1 MPSFIDF
8 FEYGFINKVFNYNN
22 LSGTWKDMAINKA
35 LLTFIE
41 SYRKYS
47 REACR
52 KSKRFEPDCRIEDT
66 AKNAERFISI
76 GNQCGEGWLL
86 TGEMVDLI
94 DSGVKNILC
103 LQPFACLPNHVA
115 GKGMLKAL
123 RQYDEKAN
131 IVAIDYD
138 PGASTVNQLNR
149 IKLMMSTAFK
159 NLEDEKA

>member
-1 MPSFIDF
+1 MSNIT
-8 FEYGFINKVFNYNN
+8 YGFLNKIYNYNH
-22 LSGTWKDMAINKA
+22 LSGTWKSMVLNRGMIR
-35 LLTFIE
+35 FIE
-41 SYRKYS
+41 SYRKYA
-47 REACR
+47 RQACEQ
-52 KSKRFEPDCRIEDT
+52 SKRFEPDAHIEET
-66 AKNAERFISI
+66 AANAERFISV

-138 PGASTVNQLNR
+138 PGASNVNQLNR

-159 NLEDEKA
+159 NLEE

>member
-1 MPSFIDF
+1 M
-8 FEYGFINKVFNYNN
+8 N
-22 LSGTWKDMAINKA
+22 LNKA
-35 LLTFIE
+35 GIKAIE
-41 SYRKYS
+41 FLRKTA
-47 REACR
+47 RQALDD
-52 KSKRFEPDCRIEDT
+52 SKRFKPPAFIHET
-66 AKNAERFISI
+66 ADKAQEIISL

-159 NLEDEKA
+159 NLEEDKA

>member
-1 MPSFIDF
+1 MVPSFIDF

-22 LSGTWKDMAINKA
+22 LSGTWKDMAINRA
-35 LLTFIE
+35 LLSFIE

-52 KSKRFEPDCRIEDT
+52 KSKRFTPDCRIEDT
-66 AKNAERFISI
+66 ARNAEKFISI

-103 LQPFACLPNHVA
+103 LHTEFPVHKVLRVGVKTNVPNRK
-115 GKGMLKAL
+115 GK
-123 RQYDEKAN
+123 
-131 IVAIDYD
+131 
-138 PGASTVNQLNR
+138 NQS
-149 IKLMMSTAFK
+149 IHG
-159 NLEDEKA
+159 